1 MSEFWRSR
9 ALEAAEVVSLVRDG
23 DRVFLHGGCAVAL
36 PLEAALAQRA
46 RQLADIV
53 VYQMHK
59 EGEEALLDPALAG
72 RVRVVSMFCGAQARA
87 AVNAGLADFMP
98 VFLSEIPHLMRHR
111 AIPIDVAVVQL
122 SMPDAHGWCSLGTSV
137 DVAHQAV
144 ASARVVLAELN
155 AQVPR
160 THGDSLI
167 HVDDLDAFIV
177 TDRPLLEV
185 APRPLDDVSLAIG
198 RHIADLVDD
207 GATLQVG
214 IGAIPDAAL
223 AAMGNKQDLGVH
235 TEMFSDG
242 LVTLLQRGVITNARK
257 ALAPGRTV
265 TSFVIGT
272 RKTYDFVHDNPA
284 VVFHPSDVV
293 NDTALIRQHARM
305 TAINCAIEV
314 DLTGQVCADSIGES
328 IYSGIGGQM
337 DFIRGAAIAPAG
349 KAIIALPATAKGGN
363 VSRIT
368 PTLAA
373 GAGVVTTRGHVQYV
387 VTEHGVAQLMGKT
400 LRERAEA
407 LLAIAHP
414 DHRPALRAAIVAR
427 RQFGPPAVPPQAAE
441 A

>member
-1 MSEFWRSR
+1 
-9 ALEAAEVVSLVRDG
+9 
-23 DRVFLHGGCAVAL
+23 VAL
-36 PLEAALAQRA
+36 QREAALAQQA
-46 RQLADIV
+46 RKMADIV
-53 VYQMHK
+53 VYKMHK
-59 EGEEALLDPALAG
+59 EGEESLLDPALAG

-87 AVNAGLADFMP
+87 AVNAGRADFMP
-98 VFLSEIPHLMRHR
+98 VFLSEIPHLIRHR

-144 ASARVVLAELN
+144 ASARMVLAELN

-167 HVDDLDAFIV
+167 HVDELDAFIV

-198 RHIADLVDD
+198 RHIADLVED

-223 AAMGNKQDLGVH
+223 AAMGHKHDLGVH

-242 LVTLLQRGVITNARK
+242 LVTLLQRGVISNARK

-349 KAIIALPATAKGGN
+349 KAIIALRATAKGGS

-427 RQFGPPAVPPQAAE
+427 RQFGPPADPPQAAE

>member
-1 MSEFWRSR
+1 MTEAWRER
-9 ALEAAEVVSLVRDG
+9 AVTPEEAVSLIRSG
-23 DRVFLHGGCAVAL
+23 HHIFLHGGCAVAL
-36 PLEAALAQRA
+36 SLEAALAQHA
-46 RQLADIV
+46 RTLSDVV

-59 EGEEALLDPALAG
+59 EGEEALLDPSLDG
-72 RVRVVSMFCGAQARA
+72 HVRVVSMFCGAQARA
-87 AVNAGLADFMP
+87 AVNSGRADFMP

-111 AIPIDVAVVQL
+111 AVPLDVAVVQL

-144 ASARVVLAELN
+144 DSARLVVAELN
-155 AQVPR
+155 ARMPR
-160 THGDSLI
+160 TLGDSLI
-167 HVDDLDAFIV
+167 HVDDLDAFIL
-177 TDRPLLEV
+177 TNRPLLEV
-185 APRPLDDVSLAIG
+185 HPRPLDDVSLAIG
-198 RHIADLVDD
+198 HHIAGLVED

-223 AAMGNKQDLGVH
+223 AAMGDKRDLGVH

-242 LVTLLQRGVITNARK
+242 LVDLIRRGVITNARK
-257 ALAPGRTV
+257 ALAPGRSV

-272 RKTYDFVHDNPA
+272 RKTYDYVDNNPA
-284 VVFHPSDVV
+284 VTFHPSDVV
-293 NDTALIRQHARM
+293 NDTSVIRQHARM

-314 DLTGQVCADSIGES
+314 DLTGQVCADSLGEA

-337 DFIRGAAIAPAG
+337 DFIRGAAIAPSG
-349 KAIIALPATAKGGN
+349 KAIIALPSTAKGGT
-363 VSRIT
+363 VSRIA
-368 PTLAA
+368 PTLAR

-414 DHRPALRAAIVAR
+414 DHRPELRAAIVAR
-427 RQFGPPAVPPQAAE
+427 RQFGASGATP
-441 A
+441 